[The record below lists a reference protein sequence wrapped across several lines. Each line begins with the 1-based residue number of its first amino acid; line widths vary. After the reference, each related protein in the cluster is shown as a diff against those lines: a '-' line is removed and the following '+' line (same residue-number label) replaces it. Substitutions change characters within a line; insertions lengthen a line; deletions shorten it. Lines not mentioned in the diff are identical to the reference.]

1 MGWFDEQ
8 IKQRKLKDEEVFQES
23 VLRIA
28 DSVMGSRM
36 AAALG
41 DLRVSAKDAIAEILN
56 YYHVKAGEIP
66 ASVSDVNEQL
76 EYLLRPYGIMRR
88 EVLLEKGWYQ
98 DAAGAMLAQFRDSGQ
113 VVALIPAGFTGY
125 TYLDINT
132 GKRVRVTAKNEHL
145 FEPDALCFYKPFP
158 LKQLTIPDLVKYMF
172 GVLSP
177 ADYASVVLGTG
188 AVTAVGWLMPWLN
201 RVLMSD
207 VLESGSINLLIS
219 MTITIIFVTIGTTM
233 LGVVKSM
240 LSFRIS
246 TKLSISIDSA
256 TMMRILSLPAAFF
269 KDYSSGELASR
280 LEYMKSLCNM
290 LVDTLL
296 NTTLTSVFSLTYIF
310 QIFQFTPALV
320 APALVVILITVV
332 YSVLSSLLQ
341 MKLSKERMVLDSK
354 ENGMSF
360 AMISGVQKIRLSGS
374 EKRMFSRWAELF
386 SQVSRLE
393 YNPPLF
399 IKLNSVIGMAISL
412 GGTIAIYSAAI
423 ASKIGFADYYAF
435 NTAYGMVSS
444 AFMQLAGIALT
455 VAQIKPT
462 LDMVHPIMKAMPE
475 VSQGKKVL
483 ERLSGSIELNH
494 VSFRYSETTP
504 LIIDDLSLKISS
516 GQYVAIVGST
526 GCGKSTL
533 MRLLLGFEKPQKG
546 AIYYDGKDMDT
557 IDLRSL
563 RRKIGS
569 VMQNGGLLSGDIF
582 ANITISAPWLTLDDA
597 WAAAEIAGMADDIRR
612 MPMGMFT
619 LISEGQGGISGGQKQ
634 RLMIARA
641 VAPKPRILM
650 FDEATSALDNLTQ
663 KKVSEALD
671 KLKCTRIVIAHR
683 LSTIKHCDRIIVL
696 DKGKI
701 VEDGTYDQLIANNG
715 FFAELVERQ
724 RLDVQ

>member
-8 IKQRKLKDEEVFQES
+8 IKERKNKDEEVFQES
-23 VLRIA
+23 FYRVA
-28 DSVMGSRM
+28 DAVMGSRM

-41 DLRVSAKDAIAEILN
+41 DLRVSSKDAIAEILK
-56 YYHVKAGEIP
+56 YYHAKAVELPG
-66 ASVSDVNEQL
+66 SVTDVNEQL
-76 EYLLRPYGIMRR
+76 EYLMRPYGIMRR
-88 EVLLEKGWYQ
+88 EVRLEKGWYQ
-98 DAAGAMLAQFRDSGQ
+98 DAAGAMLAQFREGGQ
-113 VVALIPAGFTGY
+113 VVALIPSGFMGY
-125 TYLDINT
+125 TYLDVTT
-132 GKRVRVTAKNEHL
+132 GKRVKITAQNEGL
-145 FEPDALCFYKPFP
+145 FELDALCFYKPFP
-158 LKQLTIPDLVKYMF
+158 LKKLTIPDLMRYILS
-172 GVLSP
+172 VLGP
-177 ADYASVVLGTG
+177 ADYASIVLGTA

-207 VLESGSINLLIS
+207 VLDSRSINLLIS
-219 MTITIIFVTIGTTM
+219 MTITIIFVTIGTT
-233 LGVVKSM
+233 LLNTVKSM
-240 LSFRIS
+240 LSFRVS
-246 TKLSISIDSA
+246 TKMNIAIDSA

-296 NTTLTSVFSLTYIF
+296 NTTLTSVFSLTYIL

-320 APALVVILITVV
+320 TPALVVIIVTVV
-332 YSVLSSLLQ
+332 YSVLSSLMQMQLSKEQ
-341 MKLSKERMVLDSK
+341 MKLSTKES
-354 ENGMSF
+354 GMNF
-360 AMISGVQKIRLSGS
+360 AMISGIQKIRLSGS
-374 EKRMFSRWAELF
+374 EKRMFSRWADLYAK
-386 SQVSRLE
+386 VSKLQ
-393 YNPPLF
+393 YDPPLF
-399 IKLNSVIGMAISL
+399 IKLNSVIGMIISL
-412 GGTIAIYSAAI
+412 GGTLAIYSAAI
-423 ASKIGFADYYAF
+423 ASKINFADYYAF
-435 NTAYGMVSS
+435 NTAYAMVSG

-462 LDMVHPIMKAMPE
+462 LDMVKPIMEAVPE
-475 VSQGKKVL
+475 VSEGKKVL
-483 ERLSGSIELNH
+483 ERISGGIELSH
-494 VSFRYSETTP
+494 VSFRYGENLP
-504 LIIDDLSLKISS
+504 MVIDDMSLKIGA
-516 GQYVAIVGST
+516 GQYVAIVGTT

-533 MRLLLGFEKPQKG
+533 MRLLLGFEKPLKG

-683 LSTIKHCDRIIVL
+683 LSTIRHCDRIIVL

-701 VEDGTYDQLIANNG
+701 IEDGTYDQLIAKNG

>member
-8 IKQRKLKDEEVFQES
+8 IKERKNKDEEVFQES
-23 VLRIA
+23 FYRVA
-28 DSVMGSRM
+28 DAVMGSRM

-41 DLRVSAKDAIAEILN
+41 DLRVSSKDAIAEILK
-56 YYHVKAGEIP
+56 YYHAKAVELPG
-66 ASVSDVNEQL
+66 SVTDVNEQL

-88 EVLLEKGWYQ
+88 EVRLEKGWYQ
-98 DAAGAMLAQFRDSGQ
+98 DAAGAMLAQFREGGQ
-113 VVALIPAGFTGY
+113 VVALIPSGFMGY
-125 TYLDINT
+125 TYLDVNT
-132 GKRVRVTAKNEHL
+132 GKRVKITAQNEGL
-145 FEPDALCFYKPFP
+145 FDPDALCFYKPFP
-158 LKQLTIPDLVKYMF
+158 LKKLTIPDLMRYILT
-172 GVLSP
+172 VLGP
-177 ADYASVVLGTG
+177 ADYASIVLGTA

-207 VLESGSINLLIS
+207 VLDSRSVNLLIS
-219 MTITIIFVTIGTTM
+219 MTITIIFVTLGTT
-233 LGVVKSM
+233 LLNTVKSM
-240 LSFRIS
+240 LSFRVS
-246 TKLSISIDSA
+246 TKMNIAIDSA

-296 NTTLTSVFSLTYIF
+296 NTTLTSVFSLTYVL

-320 APALVVILITVV
+320 TPALVVIIVTVV
-332 YSVLSSLLQ
+332 YSVLSSLMQMRLSKEQ
-341 MKLSKERMVLDSK
+341 MKLSTKES
-354 ENGMSF
+354 GMNF
-360 AMISGVQKIRLSGS
+360 AMISGIQKIRLSGS
-374 EKRMFSRWAELF
+374 EKRMFSRWADLYAK
-386 SQVSRLE
+386 VSKLQ
-393 YNPPLF
+393 YDPPLF
-399 IKLNSVIGMAISL
+399 IKLNSVIGMIISL
-412 GGTIAIYSAAI
+412 GGTLAIYSAAI
-423 ASKIGFADYYAF
+423 ASKINFADYYAF
-435 NTAYGMVSS
+435 NTAYAMVSG

-462 LDMVHPIMKAMPE
+462 LDMVKPIMEAVPE
-475 VSQGKKVL
+475 VSEGKKVL
-483 ERLSGSIELNH
+483 ERISGGIELSH
-494 VSFRYSETTP
+494 VSFRYGENLP
-504 LIIDDLSLKISS
+504 MVIDDMSLKISA
-516 GQYVAIVGST
+516 GQYVAIVGTT

-533 MRLLLGFEKPQKG
+533 MRLLLGFEKPLKG

-683 LSTIKHCDRIIVL
+683 LSTIRHCDRIIVL

-701 VEDGTYDQLIANNG
+701 IEDGTYDQLIAKNG

>member
-8 IKQRKLKDEEVFQES
+8 IKERKNKDEEVFQES
-23 VLRIA
+23 FYRVA
-28 DSVMGSRM
+28 DAVMGSRM

-41 DLRVSAKDAIAEILN
+41 DLRVSSKDAIAEILK
-56 YYHVKAGEIP
+56 YYHAKAVELP
-66 ASVSDVNEQL
+66 VSITDVNEQL
-76 EYLLRPYGIMRR
+76 EYLMRPYGIMRR
-88 EVLLEKGWYQ
+88 EVRLEKGWYQ
-98 DAAGAMLAQFRDSGQ
+98 DASGAMLAQFREGGQ
-113 VVALIPAGFTGY
+113 VVALIPAGFMGY
-125 TYLDINT
+125 TYLDTKT
-132 GKRVRVTAKNEHL
+132 GKRVKITAQNEGL

-158 LKQLTIPDLVKYMF
+158 LKKLTIPDLMKYILS
-172 GVLSP
+172 VLGP
-177 ADYASVVLGTG
+177 ADYASVVLGTA

-207 VLESGSINLLIS
+207 VLDSRSINLLIS
-219 MTITIIFVTIGTTM
+219 MTITIIFVTIGTT
-233 LGVVKSM
+233 LLNTVKSM
-240 LSFRIS
+240 LSFRIT
-246 TKLSISIDSA
+246 TKMNIAIDSA

-296 NTTLTSVFSLTYIF
+296 NTTLTSVFSLSYIL

-320 APALVVILITVV
+320 APALVVIIVTVA
-332 YSVLSSLLQ
+332 YSVLSSLMQ
-341 MKLSKERMVLDSK
+341 MKLSKEQMELSTK
-354 ENGMSF
+354 EGGMNFS
-360 AMISGVQKIRLSGS
+360 MISGIQKIRLSGS
-374 EKRMFSRWAELF
+374 EKRMFSRWAELYAK
-386 SQVSRLE
+386 VSKLQ
-393 YNPPLF
+393 YDPPLF
-399 IKLNSVIGMAISL
+399 IKLNSVISMIISL
-412 GGTIAIYSAAI
+412 GGTLAIYSAAI
-423 ASKIGFADYYAF
+423 ASKINFADYYAF
-435 NTAYGMVSS
+435 NTAYAMVSG

-462 LDMVHPIMKAMPE
+462 LDMVKPIMEAVPE
-475 VSQGKKVL
+475 VSEGKKVL
-483 ERLSGSIELNH
+483 ERISGSIELNH
-494 VSFRYSETTP
+494 VSFRYDETMP
-504 LIIDDLSLKISS
+504 MVIDDMSLKINA
-516 GQYVAIVGST
+516 GQYVAIVGTT

-533 MRLLLGFEKPQKG
+533 MRLLLGFEKPLKG

-569 VMQNGGLLSGDIF
+569 VMQNGGLLSGDIY

-597 WAAAEIAGMADDIRR
+597 WAAAEVAGMADDIRR

-683 LSTIKHCDRIIVL
+683 LSTIRHCDRIIVL

-701 VEDGTYDQLIANNG
+701 IEDGTYDQLIARNG

>member
-8 IKQRKLKDEEVFQES
+8 IKERKNKDEEVFQES
-23 VLRIA
+23 FYRVA
-28 DSVMGSRM
+28 DAVMGSRM

-41 DLRVSAKDAIAEILN
+41 DLRVSSKDAIAEILK
-56 YYHVKAGEIP
+56 YYHAKAVELPG
-66 ASVSDVNEQL
+66 SVTDVNEQL

-88 EVLLEKGWYQ
+88 EVRLEKGWYQ
-98 DAAGAMLAQFRDSGQ
+98 DAAGAMLAQFREGGQ
-113 VVALIPAGFTGY
+113 VVALIPSGFMGY
-125 TYLDINT
+125 TYLDVNT
-132 GKRVRVTAKNEHL
+132 GKRVKITAQNEGL
-145 FEPDALCFYKPFP
+145 FDPDALCFYKPFP
-158 LKQLTIPDLVKYMF
+158 LKKLTIPDLMRYILT
-172 GVLSP
+172 VLGP
-177 ADYASVVLGTG
+177 ADYASIVLGTA

-207 VLESGSINLLIS
+207 VLDSRSVNLLIS
-219 MTITIIFVTIGTTM
+219 MTITIIFVTLGTT
-233 LGVVKSM
+233 LLNTVKSM
-240 LSFRIS
+240 LSFRVS
-246 TKLSISIDSA
+246 TKMNIAIDSA

-296 NTTLTSVFSLTYIF
+296 NTTLTSVFSLTYIL

-320 APALVVILITVV
+320 TPALVVIIVTVV
-332 YSVLSSLLQ
+332 YSVLSSLMQ
-341 MKLSKERMVLDSK
+341 MKLSKEQMQLSTK
-354 ENGMSF
+354 ESGMNF
-360 AMISGVQKIRLSGS
+360 AMISGIQKIRLSGS
-374 EKRMFSRWAELF
+374 EKRMFSRWADLYAK
-386 SQVSRLE
+386 VSKLQ
-393 YNPPLF
+393 YDPPLF
-399 IKLNSVIGMAISL
+399 IKLNSVIGMIISL
-412 GGTIAIYSAAI
+412 GGTLAIYSAAI
-423 ASKIGFADYYAF
+423 ASKINFADYYAF
-435 NTAYGMVSS
+435 NTAYAMVSG

-462 LDMVHPIMKAMPE
+462 LDMVKPIMEAVPE
-475 VSQGKKVL
+475 VSEGKKVL
-483 ERLSGSIELNH
+483 ERISGGIELSH
-494 VSFRYSETTP
+494 VSFRYGENLP
-504 LIIDDLSLKISS
+504 MVIDDMSLKISA
-516 GQYVAIVGST
+516 GQYVAIVGTT

-533 MRLLLGFEKPQKG
+533 MRLLLGFEKPLKG

-683 LSTIKHCDRIIVL
+683 LSTIRHCDRIIVL

-701 VEDGTYDQLIANNG
+701 IEDGTYDQLIAKNG